1 LPDVEVMNSLRFRDR
16 ARPAPVLFTH
26 FLIILFFASG
36 LLVAGQ
42 KKVAEAK
49 VKAGGSPAGAA
60 FSGDKACADCHSDK
74 MEQFAASPHGRLKQ
88 FELGGSIGR
97 CESCHGAGSKHI
109 DEGGDASLIN
119 GFKDAEARQSMRACT
134 ACHGDNA
141 AMHWKGSEHQ
151 MAGVACTSCHTIHQS
166 RRITTPMARPLEGA
180 NPLRVSRQTAP
191 PPRAS
196 LKKAE
201 PDLCYDCHREKR
213 AQMNMTSHHPV
224 REGRMT
230 CSSCHN
236 THGSPSANLLRN
248 AESEKAFCTNCHPG
262 QQGPFVFEH
271 AAVEEG
277 CNVCHQPHG
286 TVADNLLKQNEP
298 YVCLQCHEA
307 HFHLGREGATAPVYT
322 GTGGSTNPNGV
333 AGWRKAFGTKC
344 TQCHTR
350 IHGSDLPSQGIS
362 SRGKALTR

>member
-1 LPDVEVMNSLRFRDR
+1 MPFLPLNLIF
-16 ARPAPVLFTH
+16 VLMITG
-26 FLIILFFASG
+26 G
-36 LLVAGQ
+36 LLAGGQ
-42 KKVAEAK
+42 KKAAK
-49 VKAGGSPAGAA
+49 VQAKSSGAPADAA
-60 FSGDKACADCHSDK
+60 FSGDKSCVDCHSDK
-74 MEQFAASPHGRLKQ
+74 SEQFAASPHGRLKD
-88 FELGGSIGR
+88 FELGGATGR
-97 CESCHGAGSKHI
+97 CESCHGPASKHI
-109 DEGGDASLIN
+109 DAGGDANLIN
-119 GFKDAEARQSMRACT
+119 GFKDVEARQTTRACT
-134 ACHGDNA
+134 ACHGDNT
-141 AMHWKGSEHQ
+141 AMSWKGSEHQ
-151 MAGVACTSCHTIHQS
+151 MAGITCTNCHTIHQA
-166 RRITTPMARPLEGA
+166 RRITTPMSRPLEGA
-180 NPLRVSRQTAP
+180 NPMRISRQTAP

-236 THGSPSANLLRN
+236 THGGQTSHLLKN
-248 AESEKAFCTNCHPG
+248 SESEKAFCTNCHPSK
-262 QQGPFVFEH
+262 QGPFVFEH

-307 HFHLGREGATAPVYT
+307 HFHLGREGATTPVYT
-322 GTGGSTNPNGV
+322 ATGGSTNPNGL
-333 AGWRKAFGTKC
+333 AGWRKAFGSKC
-344 TQCHTR
+344 TQCHSQ
-350 IHGSDLPSQGIS
+350 IHGSDLPSQGIT

>member
-1 LPDVEVMNSLRFRDR
+1 LLL
-16 ARPAPVLFTH
+16 VLS
-26 FLIILFFASG
+26 AG
-36 LLVAGQ
+36 LLSGGQ
-42 KKVAEAK
+42 KKTIQVQAK
-49 VKAGGSPAGAA
+49 SSSAPADAS
-60 FSGDKACADCHSDK
+60 FSGDKSCVDCHSDK
-74 MEQFAASPHGRLKQ
+74 SEQFAVSPHGRLKQ
-88 FELGGSIGR
+88 FELGGSTGR
-97 CESCHGAGSKHI
+97 CESCHGAASKHI
-109 DEGGDASLIN
+109 EAGGDASLIN
-119 GFKDAEARQSMRACT
+119 GFKDADARRTTRACT
-134 ACHGDNA
+134 ACHGDNT
-141 AMHWKGSEHQ
+141 AMGWKGSEHQ
-151 MAGVACTSCHTIHQS
+151 MAGITCANCHTVHQA
-166 RRITTPMARPLEGA
+166 RRVTTPMSRPLEGA
-180 NPLRVSRQTAP
+180 NPMRVSRAAAP

-236 THGSPSANLLRN
+236 THGGQTSHLLKN
-248 AESEKAFCTNCHPG
+248 SESEKAFCTNCHPSK
-262 QQGPFVFEH
+262 QGPFVFEH

-307 HFHLGREGATAPVYT
+307 HFHLGREGATTPVYT
-322 GTGGSTNPNGV
+322 ATGGSSNPNGL
-333 AGWRKAFGTKC
+333 AGWRKAFGSKC
-344 TQCHTR
+344 TQCHSQ
-350 IHGSDLPSQGIS
+350 IHGSDLPSQGIT